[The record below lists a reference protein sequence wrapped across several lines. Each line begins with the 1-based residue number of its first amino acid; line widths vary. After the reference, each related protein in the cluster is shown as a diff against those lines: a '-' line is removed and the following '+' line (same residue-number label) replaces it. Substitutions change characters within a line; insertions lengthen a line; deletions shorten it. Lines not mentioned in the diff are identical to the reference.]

1 MVPGEDE
8 KTCIRQMEDIVKSL
22 GLEGKVDIRLKPRSS
37 PYMKSFSLEPTDP
50 LVTTLQS
57 KFKAVT
63 GEDLPVAYDPSVCDS
78 NIPSRL
84 AGHSNGDLRPS
95 GGGMHA
101 ANEYG
106 FPWQVTNCAEVYKQ
120 TVKELLR

>member
-1 MVPGEDE
+1 M
-8 KTCIRQMEDIVKSL
+8 
-22 GLEGKVDIRLKPRSS
+22 
-37 PYMKSFSLEPTDP
+37 
-50 LVTTLQS
+50 
-57 KFKAVT
+57 
-63 GEDLPVAYDPSVCDS
+63 PVAYDPSVCDS
-78 NIPSRL
+78 NIL
-84 AGHSNGDLRPS
+84 AVSLGIPTVTFGPS